1 MGGGDDRVSYAAG
14 NSKDYTVSLVDD
26 EIHVIGPRFKDIII
40 GGRYVEFMEDNRII
54 DTSYLSSKI
63 KSTLI
68 KEVYSFKTRQE
79 QKNIL
84 MQA

>member
-40 GGRYVEFMEDNRII
+40 GGR
-54 DTSYLSSKI
+54 LS
-63 KSTLI
+63 LI
-68 KEVYSFKTRQE
+68 H
-79 QKNIL
+79 I
-84 MQA
+84 

>member
-40 GGRYVEFMEDNRII
+40 GGRYVESV
-54 DTSYLSSKI
+54 SYTHLTLPTTLS
-63 KSTLI
+63 
-68 KEVYSFKTRQE
+68 V
-79 QKNIL
+79 
-84 MQA
+84 